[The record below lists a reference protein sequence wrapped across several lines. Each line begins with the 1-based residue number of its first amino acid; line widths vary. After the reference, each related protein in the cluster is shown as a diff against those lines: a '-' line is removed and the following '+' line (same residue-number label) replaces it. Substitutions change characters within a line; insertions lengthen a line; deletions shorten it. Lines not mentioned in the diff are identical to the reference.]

1 MTSSV
6 SSGQQS
12 FLISN
17 QNSPCSSRLDSPPA
31 SLESSLLNES
41 RRVGRLRH
49 IKELQKQMRTEI
61 ENEDPG
67 LATSRQFVGFCEN
80 MHKEFRRCQSYIEP
94 FLQLMKEVFEIV
106 RTILMENESS
116 KSFRGKHL
124 FIKKIKAHLKLLS
137 AKDRVTTG
145 YIKNLHNSVD
155 TLHAKKHYK
164 KHF

>member
-1 MTSSV
+1 MRSSV

-12 FLISN
+12 LFTLN
-17 QNSPCSSRLDSPPA
+17 QSFPCSSRLDSPPA

-41 RRVGRLRH
+41 RMVERLRH
-49 IKELQKQMRTEI
+49 IKELQKQMRIEI

-80 MHKEFRRCQSYIEP
+80 MQKEFRRCQSYLKP

-116 KSFRGKHL
+116 KSTRGKHL
-124 FIKKIKAHLKLLS
+124 FIK
-137 AKDRVTTG
+137 
-145 YIKNLHNSVD
+145 
-155 TLHAKKHYK
+155 
-164 KHF
+164 